1 VNKET
6 LSTVTNVV
14 LVGCALLVTA
24 ALVRREFFP
33 PPVAAAVPPS
43 IHEVAHWADLAARG
57 HTLGPDTATVRIVE
71 FSDFQCPFCAQL
83 EPQLAALRAGHPG
96 RLAVIYRHFPLPAHK
111 YAVAAALA
119 SECAADQGR
128 FEAYHDALFQSQDSI
143 GVLSW
148 DGFARRAGVPQ
159 LGAFRDCVVSQR
171 DKGRVDGDAAAA
183 SSISAAG
190 TPTLVVNGR
199 MLGSSAQLDSV
210 VTEELRHS
218 RR

>member
-1 VNKET
+1 MSKET

-33 PPVAAAVPPS
+33 PPIAAAAPPT
-43 IHEVAHWADLAARG
+43 IHDVAHWANLTAAG

-83 EPQLAALRAGHPG
+83 EPQLAALRTSHPG

-111 YAVAAALA
+111 YAAAAALA

-148 DGFARRAGVPQ
+148 DAFARRAGVPQ
-159 LGAFRDCVVSQR
+159 LATFRDCMASQR
-171 DKGRVDGDAAAA
+171 DKERVDGDAAAA
-183 SSISAAG
+183 ASISAQG

-210 VTEELRHS
+210 VAGELSRS